1 MTLTF
6 RQVRHFIATA
16 ESGRVSAAAAA
27 LNVTQSAVTASIK
40 ALEAELGRRLF
51 DRHSNGVTLTFD
63 GREFLQRARAI
74 EASVSDAMRG
84 PHRWGIQVDG
94 TVDVAVSYTVAGYF
108 LPPLLTRFWRSFP
121 GITVRLH
128 EFERDAIEFSLTSG
142 SVDAAVMLVSN
153 LHDRSAIRSHL
164 LLRSPRRLWTCANHP
179 LLHKDSV
186 TLADLASEP
195 YLMLTVDEAERSAM
209 RYWASTRHVPNVIFR
224 TLSVEAVRSMVAT
237 GMGITVLS
245 DMVYRPW
252 SLEGHRID
260 LKSLDDNVHTMDV
273 GLAWKS
279 SAPLSPAAR
288 AFCEFV
294 AHAFPAAEPIQFE

>member
-16 ESGRVSAAAAA
+16 EAGQVSAAAAA
-27 LNVTQSAVTASIK
+27 LNVTQSAVTASLK
-40 ALEAELGRRLF
+40 ALEADLGRKLF
-51 DRHSNGVTLTFD
+51 ERHSNGVTLTFD
-63 GREFLQRARAI
+63 GQEFLQRARAI

-84 PHRWGIQVDG
+84 PHRWGTQVDG

-108 LPPLLTRFWRSFP
+108 LPPLLSRFWRSFP

-128 EFERDAIEFSLTSG
+128 EFQRDAIEQSLRSG
-142 SVDAAVMLVSN
+142 SVDIAIMLISN
-153 LHDRSAIRSHL
+153 LHDRGSIRSRL

-179 LLHKDSV
+179 LLGKASV
-186 TLADLASEP
+186 KLADLASEP

-209 RYWASTRHVPNVIFR
+209 RYWQRTPHVPNVIFR

-252 SLEGHRID
+252 SLEGQRID
-260 LKSLDDNVHTMDV
+260 IKMLDDEVHTMDV
-273 GLAWKS
+273 GLAWKNK
-279 SAPLSPAAR
+279 ARLSPAAR

-294 AHAFPAAEPIQFE
+294 AHAYPGPDPVLFD

>member
-1 MTLTF
+1 MPLTF

-16 ESGRVSAAAAA
+16 ETGKLSAAAAT

-40 ALEAELGRRLF
+40 LLEAELGKKLF

-63 GREFLQRARAI
+63 GQQFLERAHAI
-74 EASVSDAMRG
+74 EASVADAIRS
-84 PHRWGIQVDG
+84 PHRWGRHVDG

-108 LPPLLTRFWRSFP
+108 MPTLLSRFWRAFP

-128 EFERDAIEFSLTSG
+128 EYDRDAIESSLVKG
-142 SVDAAVMLVSN
+142 RVDVAVMLVSN
-153 LHDRSAIRSHL
+153 LHDRGSIRSRL

-179 LLHKDSV
+179 LLHKDNV
-186 TLADLASEP
+186 RLADLAAQP

-209 RYWASTRHVPNVIFR
+209 RYWQCTPHVPNVIFR
-224 TLSVEAVRSMVAT
+224 TLSMEAVRSMVAT
-237 GMGITVLS
+237 GMGITILS

-260 LKSLDDNVHTMDV
+260 VKSLDDDIHTMDV
-273 GLAWKS
+273 GLAWKRD
-279 SAPLSPAAR
+279 AELSPAAR

-294 AHAFPAAEPIQFE
+294 ALAYPGTEPARFD

>member
-16 ESGRVSAAAAA
+16 EAGQVSAAAAA
-27 LNVTQSAVTASIK
+27 LNVTQSAVTASLK
-40 ALEAELGRRLF
+40 ALEADLGRKLF
-51 DRHSNGVTLTFD
+51 ERHSNGVTLTFD
-63 GREFLQRARAI
+63 GQEFLQRARAI

-84 PHRWGIQVDG
+84 PHRWGTQVDG

-108 LPPLLTRFWRSFP
+108 LPPLLSRFWRSFP

-128 EFERDAIEFSLTSG
+128 EFQRDAIEQSLRSG
-142 SVDAAVMLVSN
+142 SVDIAIMLISN
-153 LHDRSAIRSHL
+153 LHDRGSIRSRL

-179 LLHKDSV
+179 LLGKASV
-186 TLADLASEP
+186 KLADLASEP

-209 RYWASTRHVPNVIFR
+209 RYWQRTPHVPNVIFR

-252 SLEGHRID
+252 SLEGQRID
-260 LKSLDDNVHTMDV
+260 IKMLDDEVHTMDV
-273 GLAWKS
+273 GLAWKNK
-279 SAPLSPAAR
+279 ARLSPAAR

-294 AHAFPAAEPIQFE
+294 AHAYPGPDPVQFD

>member
-1 MTLTF
+1 MALTF

-40 ALEAELGRRLF
+40 ALESDLGRKLF
-51 DRHSNGVTLTFD
+51 DRHSNGVTLTVD
-63 GREFLQRARAI
+63 GQEFLQRARAI
-74 EASVSDAMRG
+74 EASVSDATRG
-84 PHRWGIQVDG
+84 PHRWGTQVGG

-108 LPPLLTRFWRSFP
+108 LPPLLSRFWRSFP

-128 EFERDAIEFSLTSG
+128 EFPRDAIEQSLVKG
-142 SVDAAVMLVSN
+142 SVDAAIMLVSN
-153 LHDRSAIRSHL
+153 LHDRRSIHSRML
-164 LLRSPRRLWTCANHP
+164 LKSPRRLWTCANHP
-179 LLHKDSV
+179 LLHKDKV
-186 TLADLASEP
+186 TLADVAAEP

-209 RYWASTRHVPNVIFR
+209 RYWQRTSYVPNVTFR

-237 GMGITVLS
+237 GMGVTILS
-245 DMVYRPW
+245 DVIYRPW

-260 LKSLDDNVHTMDV
+260 VKVLDDDVHTMDV

-279 SAPLSPAAR
+279 KARLSPAAR

-294 AHAFPAAEPIQFE
+294 AHAYPGSDPVQFD

>member
-40 ALEAELGRRLF
+40 ALEADLGHKLF
-51 DRHSNGVTLTFD
+51 DRHSNGVTLTVD
-63 GREFLQRARAI
+63 GQQFLQRARAV

-84 PHRWGIQVDG
+84 PHRWGTQVDG

-108 LPPLLTRFWRSFP
+108 LPPLLSRFWRSFP

-128 EFERDAIEFSLTSG
+128 EFQRDAIEQSLVKG
-142 SVDAAVMLVSN
+142 SVDAAIMLVSN
-153 LHDRSAIRSHL
+153 LHDRRSIHSRL

-179 LLHKDSV
+179 LLRKDKV
-186 TLADLASEP
+186 TLADLAGEP

-209 RYWASTRHVPNVIFR
+209 RYWQRTPHVPNVTFR

-237 GMGITVLS
+237 GMGITILS

-260 LKSLDDNVHTMDV
+260 VKVLDDDVHTMDV

-279 SAPLSPAAR
+279 KARLSPAAR

-294 AHAFPAAEPIQFE
+294 AHAYPGSEPIQFD

>member
-1 MTLTF
+1 MSLTF

-16 ESGRVSAAAAA
+16 ETGRVSAAAAA
-27 LNVTQSAVTASIK
+27 LNVTQSTVTASIK
-40 ALEAELGRRLF
+40 ALEAELGRKLF

-63 GREFLQRARAI
+63 GQEFLQRARAI

-108 LPPLLTRFWRSFP
+108 LPPLLSRFWRSFP

-128 EFERDAIEFSLTSG
+128 EFQRDAIEQSLVGG

-153 LHDRSAIRSHL
+153 LHDRRTIRSRL
-164 LLRSPRRLWTCANHP
+164 LLRSPHRLWTCANHP
-179 LLHKDSV
+179 LLRKDSV
-186 TLADLASEP
+186 RLADLAGEP

-209 RYWASTRHVPNVIFR
+209 RYWQCTPYVPNVIFR

-260 LKSLDDNVHTMDV
+260 LKTLDDTVHTMDV

-279 SAPLSPAAR
+279 EVNLSPATR

-294 AHAFPAAEPIQFE
+294 AHSYPGSEPIQFD

>member
-16 ESGRVSAAAAA
+16 ETGRVSAAAAA
-27 LNVTQSAVTASIK
+27 LNVTQSTVTASIK
-40 ALEAELGRRLF
+40 ALEGELGRKLF
-51 DRHSNGVTLTFD
+51 DRHSNGVTLTAD
-63 GREFLQRARAI
+63 GQQFLQRARAV

-84 PHRWGIQVDG
+84 PHRWGTQVDG
-94 TVDVAVSYTVAGYF
+94 TVDVAVSYTIAGYF
-108 LPPLLTRFWRSFP
+108 LPPVLSRFWRSFP

-128 EFERDAIEFSLTSG
+128 EFERDAIEQSLMSG

-153 LHDRSAIRSHL
+153 LHDRSIIRSRL
-164 LLRSPRRLWTCANHP
+164 LMRSPRRLWTCANHP

-186 TLADLASEP
+186 KLADLTSEP

-209 RYWASTRHVPNVIFR
+209 RYWQRTPHVPNVIFR
-224 TLSVEAVRSMVAT
+224 TISVEAVRSMVAT
-237 GMGITVLS
+237 GMGITILS

-260 LKSLDDNVHTMDV
+260 LKTLDDDVHTMDV
-273 GLAWKS
+273 GLAWNSKTR
-279 SAPLSPAAR
+279 LSPAAR

-294 AHAFPAAEPIQFE
+294 AHSYPGSQPIQFD

>member
-16 ESGRVSAAAAA
+16 ETGRVSAAAAA
-27 LNVTQSAVTASIK
+27 LNVTQSTVTASIK
-40 ALEAELGRRLF
+40 ALEAELGRKLF
-51 DRHSNGVTLTFD
+51 DRHSNGVSLTSD
-63 GREFLQRARAI
+63 GQQFLQRARAI

-84 PHRWGIQVDG
+84 PHRWATQVDG
-94 TVDVAVSYTVAGYF
+94 TVDVAVSYTIAGYF
-108 LPPLLTRFWRSFP
+108 LPPLLSRFWRSFP

-128 EFERDAIEFSLTSG
+128 EFERDAIEQSLMGG

-153 LHDRSAIRSHL
+153 LHDRSSICSRL

-179 LLHKDSV
+179 LLHKDNV
-186 TLADLASEP
+186 KLADLTSEP

-209 RYWASTRHVPNVIFR
+209 RYWQRTPHVPNVIFR
-224 TLSVEAVRSMVAT
+224 TISVEAVRSMVAT
-237 GMGITVLS
+237 GMGITILS

-260 LKSLDDNVHTMDV
+260 LKTLDDDVHTMDV
-273 GLAWKS
+273 GLAWNRKTR
-279 SAPLSPAAR
+279 LSPAAR

-294 AHAFPAAEPIQFE
+294 AHAYPSADPVQFD

>member
-1 MTLTF
+1 MALSF

-16 ESGRVSAAAAA
+16 EAGRVSAAAAG

-40 ALEAELGRRLF
+40 ALEAELGRKLF

-63 GREFLQRARAI
+63 GQQFLQRARVI
-74 EASVSDAMRG
+74 EASVADAMRG

-108 LPPLLTRFWRSFP
+108 LPPLLSRFWRAFP

-128 EFERDAIEFSLTSG
+128 EFQRDAIEQSLISG

-153 LHDRSAIRSHL
+153 LHDRGSIRSRL
-164 LLRSPRRLWTCANHP
+164 LLRSQRRLWTCANHP
-179 LLHKDSV
+179 LLHKASV
-186 TLADLASEP
+186 RLADLAGEP
-195 YLMLTVDEAERSAM
+195 FLMLTVDEAERSAM
-209 RYWASTRHVPNVIFR
+209 RYWQRTPHVPNVIFR

-237 GMGITVLS
+237 GMGITILS

-252 SLEGHRID
+252 TLEGHRID
-260 LKSLDDNVHTMDV
+260 LKTVDDEVHTMDV

-279 SAPLSPAAR
+279 NAQLSPAAR

-294 AHAFPAAEPIQFE
+294 ALAYPGSDPVHFD